1 MEYECP
7 PISVHER
14 AFITWLAIFPLVSI
28 VGTLLATFTNTWP
41 GLLATAL
48 LTAIVVLLAVYF
60 VVPQLTKLYLR
71 VVRRG
76 PEASG
81 SGMATPA
88 AEPAA

>member
-1 MEYECP
+1 MP
-7 PISVHER
+7 PVSVHER

-28 VGTLLATFTNTWP
+28 VGALLATFTHTWP

-76 PEASG
+76 RSTG
-81 SGMATPA
+81 GGMRVAVPP

>member
-1 MEYECP
+1 MP

-28 VGTLLATFTNTWP
+28 VGAALATFTQTWP
-41 GLLATAL
+41 GLFATAL

-60 VVPQLTKLYLR
+60 VVPLLTKLYVR
-71 VVRRG
+71 VARRG
-76 PEASG
+76 PRLGDAG
-81 SGMATPA
+81 TATPP